1 MPGKASAKTATKS
14 ASKKEP
20 KTKYSFTAPTPEY
33 VQQILDILWETY
45 PDARTALTY
54 DNPLEL
60 LVATILS
67 AQCTDERVN
76 KVTKVLFERYKTTED
91 YADCDIEEL
100 KDIIRST
107 GFFNQKAKYIKE
119 MAATVIDKHNGTIPK
134 NMEEL
139 TKLPGVARK
148 TANVLLSSAFGITA
162 GVVVDT
168 HVKRVSYRLGLT
180 DKTDPDKVEQDLMQY
195 IPEEKWIFVGD
206 SLIYHGRKYCDA
218 RKPDCENCPIN
229 KICPKRI

>member
-1 MPGKASAKTATKS
+1 MPEKKSAKTKEKTENREKS
-14 ASKKEP
+14 AFK
-20 KTKYSFTAPTPEY
+20 APTPEY
-33 VQQILDILWETY
+33 INQVLDILWETY

-91 YADCDIEEL
+91 YAGCDIEEL

-119 MAATVIDKHNGTIPK
+119 MASAVMGKFDGKIPS
-134 NMEEL
+134 NIEEL
-139 TKLPGVARK
+139 TTLPGVARK
-148 TANVLLSSAFGITA
+148 TANVVLSSAFGITA

-168 HVKRVSYRLGLT
+168 HVKRVSFRLGLT
-180 DKTDPDKVEQDLMQY
+180 DKTDPDKVEQDLMKY
-195 IPEEKWIFVGD
+195 IAKEKWIFIGD
-206 SLIYHGRKYCDA
+206 SLIYHGRKYCNA
-218 RKPDCENCPIN
+218 RKPDCVQCPLN
-229 KICPKRI
+229 EICPKNI